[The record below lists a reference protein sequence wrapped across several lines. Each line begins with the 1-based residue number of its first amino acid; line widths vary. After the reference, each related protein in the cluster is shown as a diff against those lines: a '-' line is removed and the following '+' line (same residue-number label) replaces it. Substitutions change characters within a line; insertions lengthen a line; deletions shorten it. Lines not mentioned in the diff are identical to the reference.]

1 MGSKPKGIER
11 RKHQRI
17 ESQTKIRYKIFLNRC
32 EEKGTMATTG
42 TVFSRIKK
50 IVKKDRRFNEDA
62 YFFVLSALDTA
73 LSNLSSPRHITGRE
87 LLEAIRVY
95 GLQQYGPMTST
106 VLEHWGIKTTEDF
119 GKIVFNMIDVGMLRK
134 TDTDC
139 LQDFKDVYD
148 FKEVFKGNYN

>member
-1 MGSKPKGIER
+1 
-11 RKHQRI
+11 
-17 ESQTKIRYKIFLNRC
+17 
-32 EEKGTMATTG
+32 MATTG

-62 YFFVLSALDTA
+62 YFFVLSA
-73 LSNLSSPRHITGRE
+73 SPRHITGRE

>member
-1 MGSKPKGIER
+1 
-11 RKHQRI
+11 
-17 ESQTKIRYKIFLNRC
+17 
-32 EEKGTMATTG
+32 MATTG

-73 LSNLSSPRHITGRE
+73 LSNLSTPRHITGRE